1 MRPIWLV
8 ASSVNQR
15 LPSDPAVMSAGKLLL
30 VGSGY
35 SVILPLGVMRPIWL
49 AWNYVNQRLPSGP
62 AVMPIGSLLLAGT
75 GYSVIVPR
83 VAMRQSI
90 IPPTFCRANAQ
101 QLPYRSAP
109 L

>member
-49 AWNYVNQRLPSGP
+49 ALNSVNQRLPSGP
-62 AVMPIGSLLLAGT
+62 AVMLFGSLLLAGS
-75 GYSVIVPR
+75 GDSVMLDLGS
-83 VAMRQSI
+83 MRPIMFPLLPSNPLTQSM
-90 IPPTFCRANAQ
+90 
-101 QLPYRSAP
+101 
-109 L
+109 